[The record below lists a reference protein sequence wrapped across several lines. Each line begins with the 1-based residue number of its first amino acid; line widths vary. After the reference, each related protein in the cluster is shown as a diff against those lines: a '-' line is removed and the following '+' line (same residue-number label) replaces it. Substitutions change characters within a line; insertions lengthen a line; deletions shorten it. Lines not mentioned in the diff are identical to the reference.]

1 MSNLALVKSE
11 NFGNVQCDFYGD
23 KNNFWMTRKQIGE
36 ALDYVDPEDS
46 IYRIHERHKDRLDR
60 FSTIDRL
67 TTVEG
72 GRTVTREMI
81 LYSPKGVYEI
91 CRWSQQP
98 KADAFFDWVYDRL
111 EELRTGKTP
120 RAYQNETL
128 AAIMDVYHR
137 DREKMKSGALASVFK
152 AIAASARQ
160 QKTIIHAA
168 IKSTNNQPKTASK
181 ELAEEVYRF
190 LIDWFNGNAD
200 HFEDDAETRYG
211 MVAKQYIYIHT
222 TIFNRIM
229 EAAGYNPLQ
238 ALRSLDQEGL
248 IFTRIEEKKS
258 NNKKRY
264 KIVKYDPVTRT
275 HGRYVSLLR
284 NPFTDKQT
292 GTDQ

>member
-23 KNNFWMTRKQIGE
+23 DKNFWMTREQIGE
-36 ALDYVDPEDS
+36 ALEYSEPMIAIS
-46 IYRIHERHKDRLDR
+46 KIHDRHKDRIDK
-60 FSTIDRL
+60 FSLTRL
-67 TTVEG
+67 VN
-72 GRTVTREMI
+72 GRSI
-81 LYSPKGVYEI
+81 YLYSPKGVYEI

-160 QKTIIHAA
+160 QKTIIPVA

-190 LIDWFNGNAD
+190 LLDWFNGNAD